1 MREKTDPRER
11 AYPKSFH
18 PDALW
23 NKDEIEGY
31 LSITDSVF
39 YDREMEIPTF
49 KVGRRRVAFAKDVI
63 ALAEKIN
70 AVLADD
76 ALRAA
81 MAQAG
86 LAAIAPY
93 TIENM
98 AAAHCE
104 ILTQHAP
111 GMER

>member
-63 ALAEKIN
+63 ALAEKIKLEQN
-70 AVLADD
+70 PPLGSAS
-76 ALRAA
+76 LRP
-81 MAQAG
+81 
-86 LAAIAPY
+86 L
-93 TIENM
+93 
-98 AAAHCE
+98 
-104 ILTQHAP
+104 LD
-111 GMER
+111 